1 MMTLSNKVNHLG
13 GRVGG
18 YAMSSLTL
26 STSNSITTYEH

>member
-18 YAMSSLTL
+18 
-26 STSNSITTYEH
+26 